1 MLFLKKIEQ
10 VSKKLFNNWKRVS
23 CFATFPATFW
33 CLPQCDH
40 SSYLGIHRSQSADV
54 FAQNVKQ
61 KPASNKMESSAATI
75 WHSDFP
81 HQRKRQYHTW
91 RFVKSIKLCKM
102 FFSLLNDMLIW
113 TDEFSYWYI
122 CMYDYHKNV
131 KAMNLLKIRLI
142 AKYFD
147 EKFSCT
153 FKLFPWRVGVWH
165 TYIP

>member
-10 VSKKLFNNWKRVS
+10 VSKKLFNNWKRMS

-91 RFVKSIKLCKM
+91 RIVKSINVLKCFYIVEWYTNLNWW
-102 FFSLLNDMLIW
+102 FFVVLI
-113 TDEFSYWYI
+113 S
-122 CMYDYHKNV
+122 MYVWLSWKIV

-142 AKYFD
+142 AKCFD

-153 FKLFPWRVGVWH
+153 FKLFPWRVGV
-165 TYIP
+165 